1 MTQFKFNVTMS
12 CGGCSGAVTKALNNL
27 PGVNKCEVSLENQTA
42 TVESSSLTE
51 AEILAAIQKTGKS
64 VKVADP

>member
-1 MTQFKFNVTMS
+1 MS
-12 CGGCSGAVTKALNNL
+12 CGGCSGAVTKALNSL
-27 PGVNKCEVSLENQTA
+27 QGVDKCEVSLEHQTA

-51 AEILAAIQKTGKS
+51 AEILTAIEKTGKS